1 MLSIRWKVA
10 ATTVSVLAA
19 TMGGAATAQMSPSPA
34 QEPAQ
39 EKAKV
44 GISILPG
51 IIGPGNGV
59 QGSGNAKWA
68 VIGKYDSSK
77 EGKKVVLQRRSGTSS
92 SWVTDDKG
100 KIDKKG
106 RVVFAV
112 PKPPSGSPVSYR
124 VDGPGSASTP
134 VSTESAR
141 ASCSRWLTARARACR
156 RCRRIREPRAPARP
170 RAGGRCARAVAG
182 RGPHRP
188 RRAALP
194 LPPPVSRHAQTGTRG

>member
-1 MLSIRWKVA
+1 MLSIRSKIA
-10 ATTVSVLAA
+10 AMTVSVLAA
-19 TMGGAATAQMSPSPA
+19 TMGGAATAQMPSSPA

-39 EKAKV
+39 EKATV

-59 QGSGNAKWA
+59 QGSGSAKWA

-92 SWVTDDKG
+92 SWVTADKG

-112 PKPPSGSPVSYR
+112 PKR
-124 VDGPGSASTP
+124 V
-134 VSTESAR
+134 E
-141 ASCSRWLTARARACR
+141 
-156 RCRRIREPRAPARP
+156 REPGELP
-170 RAGGRCARAVAG
+170 R
-182 RGPHRP
+182 
-188 RRAALP
+188 
-194 LPPPVSRHAQTGTRG
+194 